1 MGARKIGAEEIK
13 EINELY
19 LKLQTYAAVGRAL
32 GISPTTVKKYIIKD
46 YTSESNIK
54 ITKFN
59 GIIKDIQDISIPSS
73 SEAWDLWLSLTDE
86 EEADLEILKK
96 EILI

>member
-1 MGARKIGAEEIK
+1 MGARKIGTEEIK

-46 YTSESNIK
+46 YMSESNIK
-54 ITKFN
+54 TTKFN
-59 GIIKDIQDISIPSS
+59 GIIKDIQDISIQLT
-73 SEAWDLWLSLTDE
+73 SEEWDLWLSLTDE
-86 EEADLEILKK
+86 EEIDLENLKK

>member
-46 YTSESNIK
+46 YMSESNIK
-54 ITKFN
+54 TTKFN
-59 GIIKDIQDISIPSS
+59 GIIKDIQDISIPLS